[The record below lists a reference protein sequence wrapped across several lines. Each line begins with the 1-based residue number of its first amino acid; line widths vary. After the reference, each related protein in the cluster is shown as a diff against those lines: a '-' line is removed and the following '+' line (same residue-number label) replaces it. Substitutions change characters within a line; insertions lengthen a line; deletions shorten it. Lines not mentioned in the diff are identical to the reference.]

1 MSRILGA
8 VRSFL
13 DGLYTTSGV
22 MAALCL
28 IGILLLIVAQMV
40 ARWTGEIFPGAPSY
54 AGYVMAAASFL
65 AFASALNG
73 GAHIRVS
80 ILLNAVPERMKWLL
94 EIWCFGIATA
104 ISAYF
109 VFYAY
114 WFVYWSWKFNEVSQ
128 AQDATPLWIPQSVMV
143 IGGAIMTIA
152 FLDNLISV
160 LFKGE
165 SRLGSNIVD
174 QSFGE

>member
-13 DGLYTTSGV
+13 DGLYITSGV

-28 IGILLLIVAQMV
+28 IAILLLIVAQMV

-65 AFASALNG
+65 ALANALNR

-80 ILLNAVPERMKWLL
+80 LLLNAVPKGIRRLL
-94 EIWCFGIATA
+94 EVWCFGLGAVIMV
-104 ISAYF
+104 YF
-109 VFYAY
+109 TYQAY
-114 WFVYWSWKFNEVSQ
+114 WFTYWSWKFNEVSQ
-128 AQDATPLWIPQSVMV
+128 AQDATALWIPQSVMV
-143 IGGAIMTIA
+143 IGGGILALALIDHLIA
-152 FLDNLISV
+152 VILHGDHRIKRDL
-160 LFKGE
+160 
-165 SRLGSNIVD
+165 VD